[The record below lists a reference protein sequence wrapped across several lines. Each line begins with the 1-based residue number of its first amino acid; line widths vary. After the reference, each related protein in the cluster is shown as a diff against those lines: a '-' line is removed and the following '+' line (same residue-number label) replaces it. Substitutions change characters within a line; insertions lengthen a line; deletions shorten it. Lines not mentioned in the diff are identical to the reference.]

1 VLAVCAY
8 PVSADVQIDE
18 SVFKI
23 TAFSGV
29 ITSPDG
35 ESASFNSISDFKK
48 LLETPII
55 AESKVELLA
64 DRICL
69 SPDCRDYRK
78 RNAGNII

>member
-1 VLAVCAY
+1 MLAVCAY

-48 LLETPII
+48 ALRD
-55 AESKVELLA
+55 AYYC
-64 DRICL
+64 RIKSRITRGSDMFEPGL
-69 SPDCRDYRK
+69 SGLPKEK
-78 RNAGNII
+78 RW